1 MNYFQLFEIPEQIII
16 DQALLQKKYYELSKK
31 FHPDFYTNATI
42 EEQNEALENSS
53 FLNTAYQTL
62 KNVYKTIEYILKLN
76 NILQE
81 DEKQS
86 LSPDFLMD
94 MMEVNEELAEAKI
107 TENQPEIKRIKN
119 LIENLQHS
127 LYAIIENKVESYSLE
142 TKNETLLNE
151 LKEYYFKKKY
161 LNRILEGLE

>member
-31 FHPDFYTNATI
+31 FHPDFYTHSSI

-94 MMEVNEELAEAKI
+94 MMEVNEELAEAKTI
-107 TENQPEIKRIKN
+107 ENKPEIKRIKN
-119 LIENLQHS
+119 LIENLEHS
-127 LYAIIENKVESYSLE
+127 LYAAIENKVESYSLE
-142 TKNETLLNE
+142 TKNENLLKE